1 MYNQIKT
8 VRHASK
14 DGLIVQFTTKD
25 VVNMG
30 DYFQIVFDDKIR
42 YFQVVE
48 IIADASVP
56 VMGNIVIVKCL
67 NVGQH
72 SKLANTP
79 FDTRLLINLRINKV
93 SQSDVLKKIRE
104 ELHYC

>member
-14 DGLIVQFTTKD
+14 DGLIVQFTTKE

-42 YFQVVE
+42 YFQVTE
-48 IIADASVP
+48 IVVDASVP
-56 VMGNIVIVKCL
+56 VMGNIAIVKCK
-67 NVGQH
+67 NVGH
-72 SKLANTP
+72 YSKLANTP
-79 FDTRLLINLRINKV
+79 FDARLLLNLRIQKV
-93 SQSDVLKKIRE
+93 NQSDVLKKIRE
-104 ELHYC
+104 ESSYC

>member
-42 YFQVVE
+42 YFQVTE
-48 IIADASVP
+48 IVVDACIP
-56 VMGNIVIVKCL
+56 VMENIYVKCK
-67 NVGQH
+67 NVGH
-72 SKLANTP
+72 YNKLDNTP
-79 FDTRLLINLRINKV
+79 FDARLLLNLRIQKVNK
-93 SQSDVLKKIRE
+93 SDVLKKN
-104 ELHYC
+104 